1 MVNTKLS
8 LRYCQIKNS
17 KIEVI
22 DRVLWARVE
31 IFFFAPLRIKK
42 KAAGIQPASG
52 YRGGLR
58 DLWNRPQLN
67 DLIYEIKVVGLLCVC
82 FLPVI

>member
-8 LRYCQIKNS
+8 LRYFQIKNS
-17 KIEVI
+17 EIEVI
-22 DRVLWARVE
+22 NRVLWARVE
-31 IFFFAPLRIKK
+31 IFFFCPSENKKK

-67 DLIYEIKVVGLLCVC
+67 DLIY
-82 FLPVI
+82 